1 MDKNNQGIMVRSKRR
16 NIFLKLNTGENRLAY
31 VRLLNY
37 CVKLLRQ
44 KKRHYFNNLKLSNT
58 TDNKLF

>member
-1 MDKNNQGIMVRSKRR
+1 MDKNNQGIIVRSKRR

-44 KKRHYFNNLKLSNT
+44 KKRALL
-58 TDNKLF
+58 